1 MRNSRI
7 PNLEFLKENSLAD
20 EAMKTGD
27 VNSVFNA
34 MKPEKYKVKNSQVQ
48 NKNAPLTTTEL
59 FIIFSFK

>member
-1 MRNSRI
+1 
-7 PNLEFLKENSLAD
+7 
-20 EAMKTGD
+20 MKTGD